1 MMVLPPVHQKKT
13 PKLRIRQKQK
23 SLPQT
28 KMLMRK
34 RRLKL
39 RLIIPPLKLLA
50 MLQMVR
56 QNLLKLKLIVR
67 QSLLKLRQMIRGRT
81 VKRLVMMQKKAE
93 PLMPKAIDIPL
104 PRRTFSK
111 GMLKGLAAMIM
122 PGMLAGCE
130 RFRHEKY
137 TCPSN
142 SIGLLEVIIN
152 DDRAGAAASV
162 SEVTRDYTLTIGSI
176 TSDEV
181 IMANDEMVM
190 IINRNTGYM
199 QVTVGTIASYIRCE
213 KSLFTM

>member
-1 MMVLPPVHQKKT
+1 
-13 PKLRIRQKQK
+13 
-23 SLPQT
+23 
-28 KMLMRK
+28 
-34 RRLKL
+34 
-39 RLIIPPLKLLA
+39 
-50 MLQMVR
+50 
-56 QNLLKLKLIVR
+56 
-67 QSLLKLRQMIRGRT
+67 

>member
-56 QNLLKLKLIVR
+56 QNLLKLRLIVK
-67 QSLLKLRQMIRGRT
+67 QNLLKLRQMIRGRT